1 MRKRR
6 PRLGVY
12 RDRPVPSGSDQ
23 GMDGPMATRE
33 PSARLFQR
41 WLEPTWQPDPPLPK
55 TLAQLPPGAR
65 ICDLGAGG
73 RRLSPETRTVDVTPG
88 PEVDVVADI
97 HHVPLPDQSFELVVC
112 TGTLNLCRD
121 PGQVAKEMAR
131 LLVPGGWV
139 HLEIGLFQ
147 PYLPEPEDY
156 HRFTL
161 PGLRLLFGQVGIEER
176 RSGAHIGPMSALSTA
191 ALYLVADLLPGP
203 AFWRR
208 GLRGASHLAF
218 GPLKYLDAALPQAT
232 REQGPFAYGIY
243 FVGQKAP

>member
-1 MRKRR
+1 
-6 PRLGVY
+6 
-12 RDRPVPSGSDQ
+12 
-23 GMDGPMATRE
+23 MATRE
-33 PSARLFQR
+33 PSPRLFQR

-55 TLAQLPPGAR
+55 TLAELSPGAR

-73 RRLSPETRTVDVTPG
+73 RRLTPSTRTVDLAPG

-97 HHVPLPDQSFELVVC
+97 HHVPLPDQSFELVVS

-121 PGQVAKEMAR
+121 PAQVAKEMAR
-131 LLVPGGWV
+131 LLVPGGLV

-161 PGLRLLFGQVGIEER
+161 PGLRLLFGRVGIEEL

-232 REQGPFAYGIY
+232 RERGPFAYGIY
-243 FVGQKAP
+243 FLGRKAG